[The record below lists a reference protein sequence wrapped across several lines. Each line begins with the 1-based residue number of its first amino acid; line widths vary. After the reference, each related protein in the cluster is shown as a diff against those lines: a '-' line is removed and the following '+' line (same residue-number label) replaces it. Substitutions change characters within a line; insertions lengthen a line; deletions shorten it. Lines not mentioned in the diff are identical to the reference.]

1 MKPAGVRIGIFGGA
15 FDPVHLGH
23 VKIAES
29 FLASNI
35 IDKLLVLPTPA
46 SPHKKDK
53 EQTPFGHRYEML
65 KLVFQEYDKVFVSD
79 LESHLPK
86 PSYTLRTI
94 ETLQEKHPENKY
106 FLCIGEDSLAAFNTW
121 WKYEEILLRTP
132 LIVASRPG
140 SESSTISREILE
152 RAIFIDHTE
161 VDVSSTEI
169 RKKARMEDDSLKSLV
184 PESVAH
190 YIFNN
195 KLYSD

>member
-1 MKPAGVRIGIFGGA
+1 MKPKGLRIGIFGGA
-15 FDPVHLGH
+15 FDPVHHGH

-46 SPHKKDK
+46 SPHKKNQD
-53 EQTPFGHRYEML
+53 QTSFEHRYEML
-65 KLVFQEYDKVFVSD
+65 KLAFRDYDNVSVSD

-94 ETLQEKHPENKY
+94 ESLQEKHPARKY
-106 FLCIGEDSLAAFNTW
+106 FLCIGEDSLAAFHTW
-121 WKYEEILLRTP
+121 WNYESILQHTP

-140 SESSTISREILE
+140 IESSGISREILE
-152 RAIFIDHTE
+152 RALFIEHTE

-169 RKKARMEDDSLKSLV
+169 REKARIGDERLKSLV
-184 PESVAH
+184 PESVAQ
-190 YIFNN
+190 YIFKN

>member
-23 VKIAES
+23 VKIAGS
-29 FLASNI
+29 FLASKI
-35 IDKLLVLPTPA
+35 IDKLLVLPTPV
-46 SPHKKDK
+46 SPHKKDQ
-53 EQTPFGHRYEML
+53 EQTPFEHRYEML
-65 KLVFQEYDKVFVSD
+65 KLAFQEFDKVLVSD

-94 ETLQEKHPENKY
+94 ESLQEKHPQNKY
-106 FLCIGEDSLAAFNTW
+106 FLCIGEDSLAAFHTW
-121 WKYEEILLRTP
+121 WKYEEILKRTP

-140 SESSTISREILE
+140 TDSSSIAGEILE

-169 RKKARMEDDSLKSLV
+169 REKASMKDDSLKLLV
-184 PESVAH
+184 PGSVAH

>member
-1 MKPAGVRIGIFGGA
+1 MKPAGLRIGIFGGA
-15 FDPVHLGH
+15 FDPVHYGH

-46 SPHKKDK
+46 SPHKEDQ
-53 EQTPFGHRYEML
+53 EQTTFEHRYEML
-65 KLVFQEYDKVFVSD
+65 ELAFREQDKVMLSD
-79 LESHLPK
+79 LETDLPK

-94 ETLQEKHPENKY
+94 EFLQDKYPEDKY
-106 FLCIGEDSLAAFNTW
+106 FLCIGEDSLASFHEW
-121 WKYEEILLRTP
+121 WKYEDILQRTP

-140 SESSTISREILE
+140 SESSNISREILE
-152 RAIFIDHTE
+152 RALFIDHNE

-169 RKKARMEDDSLKSLV
+169 REKARVGDESLRSLV
-184 PESVAH
+184 PESVAQ